1 MQNKALGLLGIS
13 LKGGNVE
20 IGEEPVGSAATSG
33 KARLIILAGDGA
45 NHTLRKARSFAPR
58 HGTPLIQVDFTKDEL
73 GGVFGRNSVAMLA
86 ITDIFL
92 AERFLTLLEDERYS
106 EQLQAVREKA
116 KVMKE
121 RKRDK
126 RKKK

>member
-13 LKGGNVE
+13 HKGGNVE
-20 IGEEPVGSAATSG
+20 IGEEPVGSAAAAG
-33 KARLIILAGDGA
+33 KARLIILAGDA
-45 NHTLRKARSFAPR
+45 ADHTLRKARSFASR
-58 HGTPLIQVDFTKDEL
+58 HGTPLIVSDGTKNEL
-73 GGVFGRNSVAMLA
+73 GAVFGRNSVAMLA

-92 AERFLTLLEDERYS
+92 AERFLTLLEDPKFDP
-106 EQLQAVREKA
+106 QLQAVREKA
-116 KVMKE
+116 RIMKE